1 MSDDAVQ
8 KASFLRWRYL
18 LLASMFCGYSSYYM
32 VRKSYTFSMH
42 ALLKDEQLKLSK
54 ADLGMIASSM
64 MAFYTI
70 GKFLCGILSDKLSPR
85 KMFATGLFISGV
97 LNALFGTCS
106 TTLWF
111 SILWGMNGFFQG
123 FGWAPCAKLIKS
135 WYKPEE
141 VKYRFFTF
149 SYFQLIIHLMCN
161 VDRRQRPL

>member
-141 VKYRFFTF
+141 VRYRLFTF
-149 SYFQLIIHLMCN
+149 FGFSINYTFDVQCG
-161 VDRRQRPL
+161 QTTTPL